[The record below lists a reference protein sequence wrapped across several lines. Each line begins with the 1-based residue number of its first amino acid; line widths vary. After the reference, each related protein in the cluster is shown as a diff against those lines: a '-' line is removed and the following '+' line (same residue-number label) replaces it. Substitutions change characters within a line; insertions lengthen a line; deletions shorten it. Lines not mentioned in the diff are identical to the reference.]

1 MNPTVRAF
9 TVLLGTTLLAGSAFA
24 ADIRVEPGPGTLA
37 RAVDLARP
45 GDRLILSGGT
55 YEGGLMLTKAIE
67 IQGGG
72 DAHVTGSGTGSVIT
86 IDAADVVI
94 EGLKLTGSGMSHET
108 IDSGVQM
115 TKKALRAVVRNNWLE
130 DNLYG
135 VDIHGARDAL
145 VENNT
150 IIGGDDRL
158 MNRRGN
164 GVYVWNAP
172 GATVSGNTIRQG
184 RDGIF
189 VNTSQDNSFVNNRFE
204 GLRFAIHYM
213 NADDS
218 EVSGN
223 ISIGNHLGYAIM
235 FSKRVTMR
243 DNISLDDRDHGI
255 MLNYANDAVIEGNAV
270 VGGGEKC
277 LFVYNANK
285 NLIRNNRIEG
295 CEIGIHFTGGSARN
309 EISGNAFVG
318 NRTQIKF
325 VSTKDHVWSGNYWSD
340 HAAYDVNG
348 DGIADQAFRPNDAMD
363 QVLWTQPSA
372 KLLLGSPAV
381 QLLRWAQSA
390 FPALLPGGIVD
401 DRPLMK
407 PHELPETARNWKA
420 SLQ

>member
-1 MNPTVRAF
+1 MNLIARTFA
-9 TVLLGTTLLAGSAFA
+9 VLLGTSLFAGLAHA
-24 ADIRVEPGPGTLA
+24 ADIRVEPGPNALV
-37 RAVDLARP
+37 RAVELAQP
-45 GDRLILSGGT
+45 GDRLLLSGGT
-55 YEGGLMLTKAIE
+55 YQGGVTLTKPIE
-67 IQGGG
+67 LEGSGG
-72 DAHVTGSGTGSVIT
+72 AHVVGTGTGSVIT
-86 IDAADVVI
+86 IDAPDVIV
-94 EGLKLTGSGMSHET
+94 EALRLSGSGTSHQT

-115 TKKALRAVVRNNWLE
+115 TKKATGAIVRNNYIE

-145 VENNT
+145 VEGNT

-158 MNRRGN
+158 MSRRGN

-172 GATVSGNTIRQG
+172 GATVTGNTIRQG

-189 VNTSQDNSFVNNRFE
+189 VNTSRQNTFTNNRFE
-204 GLRFAIHYM
+204 KLRFAVHYM

-255 MLNYANDAVIEGNAV
+255 MLNYANNAVIEGNVV

-285 NLIRNNRIEG
+285 NLIKDNRIEG

-325 VSTKDHVWSGNYWSD
+325 VSTRDHIWSGNYWSD

-348 DGIADQAFRPNDAMD
+348 DGIADQPFRPNDAMD

-372 KLLLGSPAV
+372 KLLLGSPAI
-381 QLLRWAQSA
+381 QLVRWAQSE

>member
-1 MNPTVRAF
+1 MNLIARTFA
-9 TVLLGTTLLAGSAFA
+9 VLLGTSLFAGLAHA
-24 ADIRVEPGPGTLA
+24 ADIRVEPGPNALV
-37 RAVDLARP
+37 RAVELAQP
-45 GDRLILSGGT
+45 GDRLLLSGGT
-55 YEGGLMLTKAIE
+55 YQGGVTLTKPIE
-67 IQGGG
+67 LEGSGG
-72 DAHVTGSGTGSVIT
+72 AHVVGTGTGSVIT
-86 IDAADVVI
+86 IDAPDVIV
-94 EGLKLTGSGMSHET
+94 EALRLSGSGTSHQT

-115 TKKALRAVVRNNWLE
+115 TKKATGAIVRNNYIE

-145 VENNT
+145 VEGNT

-158 MNRRGN
+158 MSRRGN

-172 GATVSGNTIRQG
+172 GATVTGNTIRQG

-189 VNTSQDNSFVNNRFE
+189 VNTSHQNAFTNNRFE
-204 GLRFAIHYM
+204 KLRFAVHYM

-255 MLNYANDAVIEGNAV
+255 MLNYANNAVIEGNAV

-285 NLIRNNRIEG
+285 NLIKDNRIEG

-325 VSTKDHVWSGNYWSD
+325 VSTRDHIWSGNYWSD

-348 DGIADQAFRPNDAMD
+348 DGIADQPFRPNDAMD

-372 KLLLGSPAV
+372 KLLLGSPAI
-381 QLLRWAQSA
+381 QLVRWAQSE

-401 DRPLMK
+401 DKPLMK